1 MISLMSTKEMTLPPD
16 LAAKVEARV
25 ASGAAASAV
34 DVVRDGLAAL
44 EAEDARKLEALRA
57 KIAQSLDDPR
67 PSIAADAAFDSVEK
81 LLDSLK
87 R

>member
-1 MISLMSTKEMTLPPD
+1 MPTKELTLPPD
-16 LAAKVEARV
+16 LAAKLDARV

-44 EAEDARKLEALRA
+44 EAEDVRKLDALRA
-57 KIAQSLDDPR
+57 KIARALADPR
-67 PSIAADAAFDSVEK
+67 PPIPADAVFDSIDE